1 MNFHNFKKRLIK
13 KNTQKIEKNIK
24 LKGRKQKMYTKM
36 AIFIDVLLAEGI
48 IYFKEMKENWKD
60 FKIEFLFSNKS

>member
-1 MNFHNFKKRLIK
+1 
-13 KNTQKIEKNIK
+13 
-24 LKGRKQKMYTKM
+24 MYTKM

-60 FKIEFLFSNKS
+60 FKIEFLFSNKSW